1 MEFVSSKH
9 LVVLLYLE
17 VVCILVVLFLL
28 GLNSSLIIQLLDL
41 RILVIFSD
49 AVLEVIHFDNVL
61 KRLSRGCI
69 IPISLELDHLRV
81 LHAFNLLPLL
91 HLDTKEALVL

>member
-17 VVCILVVLFLL
+17 VVCILVILLLFCLH
-28 GLNSSLIIQLLDL
+28 SSLIIQLLDL
-41 RILVIFSD
+41 RILMIFSD
-49 AVLEVIHFDNVL
+49 TVLEIVHFDYVL
-61 KRLSRGCI
+61 ERLSRGCV
-69 IPISLELDHLRV
+69 IPISLKLDHLRL